1 MAPKRKAPEDLYV
14 RMAITLPPELHEQ
27 LLEYCSRHDR
37 QKTWVI
43 QRAVAEYLE
52 HHGSREEE

>member
-1 MAPKRKAPEDLYV
+1 MAPKRKDPDQLYV
-14 RMAITLPPELHEQ
+14 RMAITLPPELNAQ

-43 QRAVAEYLE
+43 QKAVAEYLE
-52 HHGSREEE
+52 HHADREEA